1 MTASSP
7 VPVPP
12 GDPSPALEDEVAAPV
27 RRPHWAYREILL
39 LAAVMASAQGL
50 TVTSLLAFADRFG
63 GLGAEDAAALLRR
76 EPLLAVPLQVAM
88 WLPGLAYIW
97 YVVTRQYGF
106 PLRTGL
112 GWHPLPRPATS
123 YLRLGVLLA
132 LGSVGASFL
141 VSEGGQSTPMQ
152 ELFANRDSLWFLAA
166 FGILVA
172 PALEE
177 AVFRGF
183 LFAAFERAHGGLAAL
198 LATSAIFALLHGG
211 QYGWLWQQLAVLGA
225 VGCAFGGI
233 RLRSGSAKASALAH
247 AAYNGL
253 LFLLVAAWSSELG

>member
-7 VPVPP
+7 VPCPP
-12 GDPSPALEDEVAAPV
+12 GDPNLAPEAEVAAPV
-27 RRPHWAYREILL
+27 RRPHWSYREILL
-39 LAAVMASAQGL
+39 LGALMASSQGL
-50 TVTSLLAFADRFG
+50 TVASLLALADRFG
-63 GLGAEDAAALLRR
+63 GLGAEDAAALLRS
-76 EPLLAVPLQVAM
+76 EPLVAVPLQAAM

-112 GWHPLPRPATS
+112 GWNALPRPAFS

-132 LGSVGASFL
+132 LGSVAVSVL
-141 VSEGGQSTPMQ
+141 VSEAGETTPMQ
-152 ELFANRDSLWFLAA
+152 ELFANRDSFWLLAA
-166 FGILVA
+166 FGVLVA

-211 QYGWLWQQLAVLGA
+211 QYGWLWQQLAVLTA

-233 RLRSGSAKASALAH
+233 RLCSGSAKASALAH

-253 LFLLVAAWSSELG
+253 LFLLVAAWSGELG